1 MELKGKVLE
10 ENGTYRYFDK
20 NGAELF
26 AGDTIRYDDGTT
38 EKLCATVDG
47 KLGVD
52 STNPNWNSRMVTPNN
67 GFGVYV
73 LTKNELSEAEKVSE

>member
-20 NGAELF
+20 NGTELF

-38 EKLCATVDG
+38 EKLFLSEKG
-47 KLGVD
+47 QLGID
-52 STNPNWNSRMVTPNN
+52 STNPNWHKRDGEPYG
-67 GFGVYV
+67 GFGLYP
-73 LTKNELSEAEKVSE
+73 LTVSDLKEAEKVSE